1 VTPVAG
7 EALSLPTD
15 RIRIPTERE
24 LFLFGDVASSPKKG
38 AAAEVARQD
47 FSSSYGYVME

>member
-1 VTPVAG
+1 VAG
-7 EALSLPTD
+7 
-15 RIRIPTERE
+15 
-24 LFLFGDVASSPKKG
+24 SPNKG

>member
-1 VTPVAG
+1 VA
-7 EALSLPTD
+7 T
-15 RIRIPTERE
+15 
-24 LFLFGDVASSPKKG
+24 SPRKG